1 MNSVDDPSLAALPID
16 VRLDEIRAA
25 LAVHSRALLVAEP
38 GAGKTTRVPLALLNA
53 DWCRGGRL
61 LLLEPRRVA
70 ARLAAGFM
78 AESLGERVGETVGY
92 RMRGES
98 RVGPTTR
105 LEVVTQ
111 GVLTRMLQEDPMLE
125 GVSGVIFDEFHER
138 SLEADL
144 GLALTLDAQQGLR
157 DDLRLLVMSATLDV
171 DALLGVLGEATP
183 VIDCPGRS
191 FPVETRH
198 RPLRPRE
205 DTARQQAAA
214 LLESLDEALDETHP
228 GEEGAGD
235 ALVILPGVGE
245 IRRLARELGAR
256 APALAIMELHG
267 RLPIEAQR
275 RALRPD
281 PDGRRRVVL
290 ATAIAES
297 SVTVDGVRLVI
308 DAGQERVPVFQPR
321 TGLTRLETRRVN
333 RASADQR
340 RGRAG
345 RQGPGRCV
353 RLWAEEQPLIPHG
366 EPEIRQADLSPLAF
380 ELARWGITEP
390 GELSWV
396 TPPPAGALAAG
407 RALLTRLGV
416 LDAACHL
423 TALGRACVRWPTH
436 PRLAV
441 MLERSA
447 ELDARPLACALVAA
461 LEGRDLDQER
471 DLERALATRLAAPK
485 EHRQWHQ
492 EARRLAR
499 IAGVELSKTGG
510 GAIRLAPLGELLA
523 LAYPE
528 RIGQRLEPGRF
539 RLAGGT
545 LATLPEAHPLA
556 HASLLVAAEL
566 DGEASGAR
574 IFRAV
579 ALAPERLE
587 ALYPQTREW
596 RPSLEWSDAQGRMLG
611 EQVRGLDAVV
621 LERRP
626 LHRLPPEAV
635 RAALLAALR
644 RRERLPFGEEAE
656 QLRGRVALL
665 RRTLNRDQ
673 GDHGGGEGEE
683 AWPDWSMSALLETLE
698 AWLGPYLDGVSRLEA
713 VEKLPLARILTDSL
727 AWPLRARLESL
738 APPRLAVPSGAS
750 HRLDY
755 TPCLEGKPPV
765 LAVKLQECFGWQGS
779 PRVADG
785 REPVLLHLLS
795 PARRPLQVTADLE
808 SFWANGYPEVRREM
822 RGRYP
827 KHPWP
832 EDPLAAEATARTKR
846 RS

>member
-1 MNSVDDPSLAALPID
+1 MNCGDDPSTTSLPID
-16 VRLDEIRAA
+16 ARLDEIQAA
-25 LAVHSRALLVAEP
+25 LAAHSRALLVAEP
-38 GAGKTTRVPLALLNA
+38 GAGKTTRVPLALLDA
-53 DWCRGGRL
+53 PWCRDGRL

-98 RVGPTTR
+98 RVGPATR

-125 GVSGVIFDEFHER
+125 GVAGVIFDEFHER

-205 DTARQQAAA
+205 DAARQQAAA
-214 LLESLDEALDETHP
+214 VLEALDETLP
-228 GEEGAGD
+228 DEARTGD

-245 IRRLARELGAR
+245 IRRLARELAAR
-256 APALAIMELHG
+256 APELSIVELHG
-267 RLPIEAQR
+267 RLALEAQR

-281 PDGRRRVVL
+281 PEGRRVVL

-321 TGLTRLETRRVN
+321 TGLTRLATRRVN

-340 RGRAG
+340 RGRAS

-380 ELARWGITEP
+380 ELARWGITDP
-390 GELSWV
+390 GELCWV

-441 MLERSA
+441 MLERAA
-447 ELDARPLACALVAA
+447 ELEAWPLACALVAA

-471 DLERALATRLAAPK
+471 DLERALAARLAAPK
-485 EHRQWHQ
+485 AHRQWHQ
-492 EARRLAR
+492 EAQRLAR
-499 IAGVELSKTGG
+499 IAGVGLSAAGG
-510 GAIRLAPLGELLA
+510 DAISLAPLGELLA

-556 HASLLVAAEL
+556 HAPLLVAAEL

-587 ALYPQTREW
+587 ALYPETREW
-596 RPSLEWSDAQGRMLG
+596 RASLEWSDAQGRMLG
-611 EQVRGLDAVV
+611 EQVRGLDGVV

-635 RAALLAALR
+635 KAALLAALR
-644 RRERLPFGEEAE
+644 RRERLPFGDEAE

-665 RRTLNRDQ
+665 RRAFNRN
-673 GDHGGGEGEE
+673 GEE
-683 AWPDWSMSALLETLE
+683 GGDDAAGKAEGAWPDWSTSALLETLE
-698 AWLGPYLDGVSRLEA
+698 AWLGPYLDGVTRLET
-713 VEKLPLARILTDSL
+713 VEQLPLAHILTDSL
-727 AWPLRARLESL
+727 AWPLRARLDAL
-738 APPRLAVPSGAS
+738 APPRLSVPSGAS

-755 TPCLEGKPPV
+755 TPCLAGKPPV

-795 PARRPLQVTADLE
+795 PARRPLQVTADLA

-846 RS
+846 RG

>member
-1 MNSVDDPSLAALPID
+1 MNRVAPPSPDALPIEA
-16 VRLDEIRAA
+16 RLDEIQAA
-25 LAVHSRALLVAEP
+25 LAARSRALLVAEP
-38 GAGKTTRVPLALLNA
+38 GAGKTTRVPLALLDA

-98 RVGPTTR
+98 RVGPRTR

-125 GVSGVIFDEFHER
+125 GVEGVIFDEFHER

-205 DTARQQAAA
+205 DAARQQVAA
-214 LLESLDEALDETHP
+214 LLESLDEALDETFP

-245 IRRLARELGAR
+245 IRRLARELAGR
-256 APALAIMELHG
+256 APELAVMELHG
-267 RLPIEAQR
+267 RLPLEAQR

-281 PDGRRRVVL
+281 PEGRRRVVL

-353 RLWAEEQPLIPHG
+353 RLWAEEQPLVPHG
-366 EPEIRQADLSPLAF
+366 EPEIRQADLAPLAF

-390 GELSWV
+390 GELAWV

-407 RALLTRLGV
+407 RALLARLGV

-447 ELDARPLACALVAA
+447 ELEARPLACALVAA

-471 DLERALATRLAAPK
+471 DLERALAARLAAPK
-485 EHRQWHQ
+485 DHRPWLR
-492 EARRLAR
+492 EAQRLAR
-499 IAGVELSKTGG
+499 IAGVELDEGKR
-510 GAIRLAPLGELLA
+510 IDLAPLGELLA

-556 HASLLVAAEL
+556 HAPLLVAAEL

-587 ALYPQTREW
+587 ALYPETREW
-596 RPSLEWSDAQGRMLG
+596 RASLEWSDAQGRILG
-611 EQVRGLDAVV
+611 EQVRGLDGVV

-626 LHRLPPEAV
+626 LKTLPPEAV
-635 RAALLAALR
+635 KAALLAALR
-644 RRERLPFGEEAE
+644 RRERLPFGEETE

-665 RRTLNRDQ
+665 RRTLNRD
-673 GDHGGGEGEE
+673 DDGEE
-683 AWPDWSMSALLETLE
+683 AWPDWSMPALRETLE
-698 AWLGPYLDGVSRLEA
+698 AWLGPYLEGVTRLDA
-713 VEKLPLARILTDSL
+713 VEKLPLSRILVDSL
-727 AWPLRARLESL
+727 PWPLRARLDEL

-755 TPCLEGKPPV
+755 RPCLEGQPPV

-795 PARRPLQVTADLE
+795 PARRPLQVTADLA

-832 EDPLAAEATARTKR
+832 EDPFAAEATARTKR
-846 RS
+846 RG